1 MRVLLYLEP
10 SFVKELMADLIK
22 ILPGADFWAGGP
34 EVSYD
39 AEKFLTENSEFKG
52 VMVGEG
58 EETFKEL
65 AGYYVEKKSAG
76 SERYDRNLLQRRR
89 SDHT

>member
-1 MRVLLYLEP
+1 
-10 SFVKELMADLIK
+10 MADLIK

-52 VMVGEG
+52 VMVGG
-58 EETFKEL
+58 
-65 AGYYVEKKSAG
+65 
-76 SERYDRNLLQRRR
+76 R
-89 SDHT
+89 